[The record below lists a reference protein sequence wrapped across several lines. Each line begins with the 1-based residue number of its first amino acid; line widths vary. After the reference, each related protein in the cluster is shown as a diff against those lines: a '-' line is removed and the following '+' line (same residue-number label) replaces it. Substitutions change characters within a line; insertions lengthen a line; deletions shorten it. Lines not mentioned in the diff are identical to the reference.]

1 MAMGMSGWN
10 RVKMITGGRKIKK
23 ETENL
28 GDYWTYPG
36 SGQNLGNRENSE
48 VSAQI
53 VQALGGMARNW
64 RGKVG

>member
-1 MAMGMSGWN
+1 MAVGMSGWN

-23 ETENL
+23 EMENL

-36 SGQNLGNRENSE
+36 RGQDLGNRENSE
-48 VSAQI
+48 PSAQI
-53 VQALGGMARNW
+53 VWALGMARNS